1 MSKLKK
7 IFLHP
12 VTIAF
17 LIILP
22 AGLIWQNSIMPLKM
36 EIIKDVSTKRYLELF
51 DDTDTDGD
59 IELLEFWS
67 KPSLYFVVENSNE
80 SIKYSISVH
89 GTEYIGQ
96 NRNVLHDCNG
106 DDYKELFVFTYIKDT
121 IFLNT
126 FSLYNDKQKVVD
138 SRAVTIVDRFDILN
152 ELPDCRINQI
162 WFNDFNNDGF
172 DEAIF
177 TAMAGFTVSPRR
189 IYIYDIKNDSLKKS
203 LDLGCKGKIT
213 DICDIDY
220 DDIDEILLGTG
231 DVNNCSDTCK
241 LPFPD
246 TCAYFLAFDE
256 NLKTKYQTVRSDL
269 DRAFA
274 SIIKLDKSSNL
285 LAWAYSS
292 YPNSTTYSTIKIKND
307 YMIIGEPIFY
317 DKFIIPVQDM
327 GLKDVKNI
335 FLNGDENIFLS
346 FDEDHKLTESFDLK
360 YDIMHGLLQNQ
371 YYDFDGDN
379 KDDALFTTTKNQ
391 IILVSI
397 DNKKVLACLEN
408 VNLGNDGERLI
419 SVKPVDDYW
428 ILNLH
433 LYFSKNTLIKLSKNY
448 LYKWRW
454 GIVFAAFIILL
465 LVFIGIDMFFKYR
478 LKKSLEIRH
487 KLQELQLLN
496 TKSQISPH
504 FLFNALN
511 SISSLIYKENKEE
524 AYDYITRFSKLHR
537 SLLENADEVFVKLAD
552 EIDFLEN
559 YLILQKLRYKERLD
573 YDISF
578 EKNVNQEI
586 KVPKMLIQGYVENA
600 IKHGLMPKPEGGKIT
615 IKISQ
620 TDMLQITIEDNGV
633 GMEASSKVK
642 NRTDSTGKGM
652 RINKQIFEL
661 LEKLYN
667 YKIKFRV
674 ESLDQD
680 ENIGTCI
687 VLDLPVKEK

>member
-138 SRAVTIVDRFDILN
+138 SHAVTIVDRFNILN

-213 DICDIDY
+213 DICDIDN

-269 DRAFA
+269 NRAFA

-292 YPNSTTYSTIKIKND
+292 YPNSTTYSTIEIKND
-307 YMIIGEPIFY
+307 SMIIGEPSFY
-317 DKFIIPVQDM
+317 EKFIIPVQDM

-335 FLNGDENIFLS
+335 FLNGDENMFLS
-346 FDEDHKLTESFDLK
+346 FDEDNKLTESFELK
-360 YDIMHGLLQNQ
+360 YDIMHGLLQNR
-371 YYDFDGDN
+371 YYDFDNDN
-379 KDDALFTTTKNQ
+379 YNDAFFTTRSNQ
-391 IILVSI
+391 IILISLA
-397 DNKKVLACLEN
+397 DKKTLAVIED

-428 ILNLH
+428 IINLH
-433 LYFSKNTLIKLSKNY
+433 LYFSKNTLIKLSKNH

-454 GIVFAAFIILL
+454 GIVFAAFIILS

-511 SISSLIYKENKEE
+511 SISSLIYKEDKEK
-524 AYDYITRFSKLHR
+524 AYDFITRFSKLHR
-537 SLLENADEVFVKLAD
+537 SLLENSDQVFISLHDEL
-552 EIDFLEN
+552 EFLEN
-559 YLILQKLRYKERLD
+559 YLVLQKLRYKERLE
-573 YDISF
+573 YEILCN
-578 EKNVNQEI
+578 ENVNTQI
-586 KVPKMLIQGYVENA
+586 NVPKMLIQGYVENA
-600 IKHGLMPKPEGGKIT
+600 IKHGISARNEGGKVSI
-615 IKISQ
+615 IVNQ
-620 TDMLQITIEDNGV
+620 NNNLQIIIEDNGI
-633 GMEASSKVK
+633 GMHAASKVK
-642 NRTDSTGKGM
+642 NRVDSTGKGL
-652 RINKQIFEL
+652 RINRQIFDL
-661 LEKLYN
+661 LEDLYKYKVKLS
-667 YKIKFRV
+667 I
-674 ESLDQD
+674 
-680 ENIGTCI
+680 ENLNNIDTGETGTRI
-687 VLDLPVKEK
+687 ILELPVK